1 MDNNILVYALTVSGK
16 QRAHITKRAEWRN
29 ARDLRKQILV
39 RRHWQHV
46 DSYTR
51 AYESTWGSESNTS
64 ANTSVVNPFIDAPA
78 DAFTDQLTGAFTDQP
93 TDNPNTHPRT
103 TRRHEITDSPDDS
116 EIEYERLMASIKK
129 QEYAIAR
136 TDQTVHDAMRSITHW
151 SFLIITMKAIFALVL
166 LWWR

>member
-1 MDNNILVYALTVSGK
+1 MDNNILAYALTVSGK

-51 AYESTWGSESNTS
+51 AHESTWGSESNTS
-64 ANTSVVNPFIDAPA
+64 ADAYTNQPT
-78 DAFTDQLTGAFTDQP
+78 DAFTNQP
-93 TDNPNTHPRT
+93 TDNPNAHPRT
-103 TRRHEITDSPDDS
+103 TRRHEIADSPDDS

-151 SFLIITMKAIFALVL
+151 SFLIITMKMIFALVL